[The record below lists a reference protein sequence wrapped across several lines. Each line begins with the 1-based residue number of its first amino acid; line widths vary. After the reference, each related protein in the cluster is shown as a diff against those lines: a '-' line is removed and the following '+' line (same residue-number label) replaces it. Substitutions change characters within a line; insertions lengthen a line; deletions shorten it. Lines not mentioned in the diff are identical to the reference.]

1 MKYKMMAIDLDDTL
15 LNEHLEISEENQEAL
30 VEARKAGVKIVLC
43 SGRSGIAVE
52 PYLKILDLKRVE
64 EYAIIYNGAVIMEA
78 DTGKPIFES
87 TVPIEYAK
95 ALFDYAKQQ
104 GLTVQTYI
112 QNRLLV
118 EKINPR
124 IQKYSDITGM
134 MAEELGDLSKHI
146 HQDVVKVLFNAEHE
160 RLEESKQQLQPWVQ
174 GKLHMFFSKPFYL
187 EFTSMDANKGI
198 AVLQVARRLGY
209 TKEEIICI
217 GDSFNDLYMIEAAG
231 LGVAVAN
238 AHPEIKKR
246 AGYVTQNT
254 NEHHAVKEVIE
265 KFIL

>member
-15 LNEHLEISEENQEAL
+15 LNDQLQISKENQEAI
-30 VEARKAGVKIVLC
+30 VKARKAGVKIVLC

-52 PYLKILDLKRVE
+52 RYLKILELKSEE

-78 DTGKPIFES
+78 DTGKTVFES
-87 TVPIEYAK
+87 NVQIQYAK
-95 ALFDYAKQQ
+95 TLFDYGKQQ

-118 EKINPR
+118 EKITPQ
-124 IQKYSDITGM
+124 IQKYSDVTGM
-134 MAEELGDLSKHI
+134 IPEELGDLSKHI

-160 RLEESKQQLQPWVQ
+160 RLEEVKQQLEPWVQ

-198 AVLQVARRLGY
+198 AVLQVGQRLGY

-265 KFIL
+265 KFIV